1 MEPLLVLWAV
11 LCTGSATPVTEE
23 DIEIADRAK
32 EAEKLLNNPL
42 LIEALAALQ
51 GFYVAG
57 LKTTCP
63 SKVDE
68 LQHWARCHKCGELFE
83 EHLRAV
89 LQKGEVNE
97 KVMRHKKEKKNIFF

>member
-1 MEPLLVLWAV
+1 M
-11 LCTGSATPVTEE
+11 TDEE
-23 DIEIADRAK
+23 IETADRAK

-42 LIEALAALQ
+42 LIEALAMLQ
-51 GFYVAG
+51 ERYTLG
-57 LKTTCP
+57 LTTTCP

-68 LQHWARCHKCGELFE
+68 LQHWARCYKCGELFE

-97 KVMRHKKEKKNIFF
+97 KVMKHKKEKKNLFF